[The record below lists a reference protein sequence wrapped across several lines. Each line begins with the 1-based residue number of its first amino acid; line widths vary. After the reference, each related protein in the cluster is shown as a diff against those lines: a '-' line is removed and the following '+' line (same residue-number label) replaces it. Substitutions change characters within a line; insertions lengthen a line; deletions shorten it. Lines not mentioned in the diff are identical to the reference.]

1 MPPRTTARLQATSSA
16 AEGLLR
22 LMQGPAPPDD
32 LIAKHERLTEA
43 LRASVQQGVLR
54 PGAAIP
60 GERALAERLD
70 LSRTTV
76 RRAIK
81 TLVDERL
88 LVQRPG
94 ARTSVAQRVEKPVSL
109 FTGFSQDM
117 RARGL
122 RPGSLWLGRET
133 GPALPAEAF
142 ELALSP
148 GTPVCRLRRLRTA
161 DDIAMALELSIVPA
175 RFLPD
180 PSLVEDSLY
189 AALEQRGTLPVRA
202 LQRMRATVAGRDEA
216 DQLGLQPGAPLL
228 DMERR
233 CFNEAGDTVEFC
245 RSLYRGDLYDL
256 LVELS

>member
-1 MPPRTTARLQATSSA
+1 MSA
-16 AEGLLR
+16 AESLLR
-22 LMQGPAPPDD
+22 LMQEPSPADD
-32 LIAKHERLTEA
+32 LTAKHERLTEA
-43 LRASVQQGVLR
+43 LRTSVQQGFLR

-60 GERALAERLD
+60 GERTLAERLD
-70 LSRTTV
+70 ISRTTV

-94 ARTSVAQRVEKPVSL
+94 ARTSVARRVKKPVSL

-122 RPGSLWLGRET
+122 RPGNIWLGRET
-133 GPALPAEAF
+133 RPALPAEAF
-142 ELALSP
+142 ELSLSP
-148 GTPVCRLRRLRTA
+148 GAPVCRFHRLRTA
-161 DDIAMALELSIVPA
+161 DDVAMALETSIVPA

-180 PSLVEDSLY
+180 PSLVDDSLY
-189 AALEQRGTLPVRA
+189 AALAKRGTVPVRA
-202 LQRMRATVAGRDEA
+202 LQRMRATVAGHAEA
-216 DQLGLQPGAPLL
+216 DRLGVSPGAPLL

-245 RSLYRGDLYDL
+245 HGLYRGDLYDL

>member
-1 MPPRTTARLQATSSA
+1 MPPRTAAPLKAAMSA

-22 LMQGPAPPDD
+22 LMQEPTPPDD
-32 LIAKHERLTEA
+32 LIAKHERLTDA
-43 LRASVQQGVLR
+43 LRVSVQQGFLR

-70 LSRTTV
+70 ISRTTV

-122 RPGSLWLGRET
+122 RPGSIWLGRET

-142 ELALSP
+142 ELSLSP

-161 DDIAMALELSIVPA
+161 DDLAMALETSIVPA

-180 PSLVEDSLY
+180 PSLVDDSLY
-189 AALEQRGTLPVRA
+189 AALEKRGAVPVRA
-202 LQRMRATVAGRDEA
+202 LQRMRATVAGRAEA
-216 DQLGLQPGAPLL
+216 DQLGVQPGAPLL
-228 DMERR
+228 DMKRR
-233 CFNEAGDTVEFC
+233 CFNSAGDTVEFC
-245 RSLYRGDLYDL
+245 HSLYRGDLYDL

>member
-1 MPPRTTARLQATSSA
+1 MPSRTTAPRKTTISA
-16 AEGLLR
+16 ADGLNQ
-22 LMQGPAPPDD
+22 LMQEPGPPDD

-43 LRASVQQGVLR
+43 LRASVRQGFLR
-54 PGAAIP
+54 PGAVIP

-70 LSRTTV
+70 ISRTTV

-94 ARTSVAQRVEKPVSL
+94 ARTSVAQRVEKPVSI
-109 FTGFSQDM
+109 FAGFSQDM

-122 RPGSLWLGRET
+122 VPGSVWLNREI
-133 GPALPAEAF
+133 GPALPSEAF
-142 ELALSP
+142 ALSLSP
-148 GTPVCRLRRLRTA
+148 GASVCRLRRLRTA
-161 DDIAMALELSIVPA
+161 DDIAMALEMSIVPA

-180 PSLVEDSLY
+180 PSMVGESLY
-189 AALEQRGTLPVRA
+189 AALEERGTVPVRA
-202 LQRMRATVAGRDEA
+202 LQRMRAIVADRDEA
-216 DQLGLQPGAPLL
+216 EQLGIEPGAPLL

-233 CFNEAGDTVEFC
+233 CFNHIGDAVEFC
-245 RSLYRGDLYDL
+245 HSLYRGDLYDL

>member
-1 MPPRTTARLQATSSA
+1 MSA
-16 AEGLLR
+16 ADGLVR
-22 LMQGPAPPDD
+22 LMQEPGLQDD

-43 LRASVQQGVLR
+43 LRASVRQGLLR
-54 PGAAIP
+54 PGTAIP
-60 GERALAERLD
+60 GERALAERLAI
-70 LSRTTV
+70 SRTTI

-94 ARTSVAQRVEKPVSL
+94 ARTAVAHRVEKPVSL
-109 FTGFSQDM
+109 FAGFSQDM

-122 RPGSLWLGRET
+122 RPDSIWLGRET

-142 ELALSP
+142 ALSLSP
-148 GTPVCRLRRLRTA
+148 GAPVCRLRRLRTA
-161 DDIAMALELSIVPA
+161 DDVAMALELSIVPV

-180 PSLVEDSLY
+180 PSMVEDSLY
-189 AALEQRGTLPVRA
+189 AALERRGTVPVRA
-202 LQRMRATVAGRDEA
+202 LQRMRATVAGRAEA
-216 DQLGLQPGAPLL
+216 ERLGVQPGAPLL

-233 CFNEAGDTVEFC
+233 CFNEANDTVEFC
-245 RSLYRGDLYDL
+245 HSLYRGDLYDL

>member
-1 MPPRTTARLQATSSA
+1 M
-16 AEGLLR
+16 
-22 LMQGPAPPDD
+22 
-32 LIAKHERLTEA
+32 
-43 LRASVQQGVLR
+43 
-54 PGAAIP
+54 
-60 GERALAERLD
+60 
-70 LSRTTV
+70 SRTTV

-81 TLVDERL
+81 TLVGERL

-122 RPGSLWLGRET
+122 RPGSIWLGRET

-161 DDIAMALELSIVPA
+161 DDIAMALELSVVPA

-189 AALEQRGTLPVRA
+189 AALAKCGTVPVRA
-202 LQRMRATVAGRDEA
+202 LQRMRATVAGRAEA

-233 CFNEAGDTVEFC
+233 CFNETGDTVEFC

>member
-1 MPPRTTARLQATSSA
+1 MPARTTALKTPTSA
-16 AEGLLR
+16 ADGLRR
-22 LMQGPAPPDD
+22 LMQEPAPDD
-32 LIAKHERLTEA
+32 LVAKHERLTEA
-43 LRASVQQGVLR
+43 LRASVRQGLLR

-70 LSRTTV
+70 ISRTTV

-94 ARTSVAQRVEKPVSL
+94 TRTSVAQRVEKPVSL
-109 FTGFSQDM
+109 FAGFSQDM

-122 RPGSLWLGRET
+122 RPGSIWLGRET

-142 ELALSP
+142 ELSLSP
-148 GTPVCRLRRLRTA
+148 GAPVCRLRRLRTA
-161 DDIAMALELSIVPA
+161 DDLVMALEVSTVPV

-180 PSLVEDSLY
+180 PSLIEDSLY
-189 AALEQRGTLPVRA
+189 AALEKRGTVPVRA
-202 LQRMRATVAGRDEA
+202 LQRMRATVAGHAAA
-216 DQLGLQPGAPLL
+216 DQLGVQPGAPLF

-245 RSLYRGDLYDL
+245 HSLYRGDLYDL

>member
-1 MPPRTTARLQATSSA
+1 MNAMD
-16 AEGLLR
+16 GLVQLI
-22 LMQGPAPPDD
+22 QEAGHPDD
-32 LIAKHERLTEA
+32 LIAKHERLTQA
-43 LRASVQQGVLR
+43 LRVSVRQGLLR

-70 LSRTTV
+70 MSRTTV

-109 FTGFSQDM
+109 FAGFSQDM

-122 RPGSLWLGRET
+122 RPGSIWLARET
-133 GPALPAEAF
+133 GPALSAEAF
-142 ELALSP
+142 ELSLSP
-148 GTPVCRLRRLRTA
+148 GAPVCRLKRLRTA
-161 DDIAMALELSIVPA
+161 DDVLMALETSIVPV

-180 PSLVEDSLY
+180 PAMVDGSLY
-189 AALEQRGTLPVRA
+189 AALEKRGTVPVRA
-202 LQRMRATVAGRDEA
+202 LQRMRATVAGRAEA
-216 DQLGLQPGAPLL
+216 EQLGIEPGAPLL

-233 CFNEAGDTVEFC
+233 CFNQAGEAVEFC
-245 RSLYRGDLYDL
+245 HSLYRGDLYDL